1 MTNMKYNDD
10 MEKFKKQIEFVFN
23 SVQILFQVKK
33 IKKRKTLREKEIFY
47 LNLNLNKTLQR

>member
-10 MEKFKKQIEFVFN
+10 VEKFKKQIEFVFN

>member
-23 SVQILFQVKK
+23 SVQISFQVEK

>member
-23 SVQILFQVKK
+23 SVQISFQVEK
-33 IKKRKTLREKEIFY
+33 IKKRKTLREKKIFY

>member
-1 MTNMKYNDD
+1 MKYNDD

-23 SVQILFQVKK
+23 SVQILFQVEK

-47 LNLNLNKTLQR
+47 LNLNKTLQR